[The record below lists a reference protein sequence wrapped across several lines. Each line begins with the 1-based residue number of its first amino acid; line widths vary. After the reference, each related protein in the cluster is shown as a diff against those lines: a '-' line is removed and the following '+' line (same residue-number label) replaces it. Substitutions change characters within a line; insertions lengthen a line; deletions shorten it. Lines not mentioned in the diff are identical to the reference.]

1 MRGTLPRGVPF
12 WLIWLLTMWQL
23 PLAGLVNWLGR
34 DGRRR
39 PAGLSDAPV
48 EYLRMEYR
56 GSRSGW
62 RRADQDVAVRTGESS
77 LRSAGTTGQVPCSI
91 RRVG

>member
-1 MRGTLPRGVPF
+1 MRGLFF
-12 WLIWLLTMWQL
+12 W
-23 PLAGLVNWLGR
+23 LVNWPGR

-62 RRADQDVAVRTGESS
+62 PAGGPAERRADQDVAVRTGE
-77 LRSAGTTGQVPCSI
+77 
-91 RRVG
+91 